1 MNVKVHELMAESVV
15 STQPHATVEHVR
27 GILERNR
34 ISALPVVDSE
44 GRPVGIVS
52 ATDLAADLKPG
63 SPISAVMT
71 EKVYTV
77 PKYDDVS
84 TAARVMRNHHIHRV
98 VVTHEQAVVGVLSSF
113 DLLKLVE
120 GHRFVAKNAPTPS
133 KRKGSK
139 RA

>member
-1 MNVKVHELMAESVV
+1 MNVKIHELMSSSVI
-15 STQPHATVEHVR
+15 TAQPHQSVEHVR
-27 GILERNR
+27 HMLENNH
-34 ISALPVVDSE
+34 ISSLPVVDTDAHPIGVIST
-44 GRPVGIVS
+44 S
-52 ATDLAADLKPG
+52 DLAHDLKAA
-63 SPISAVMT
+63 SPISHVMT

-84 TAARVMRNHHIHRV
+84 IAARVMRNHKIHHV
-98 VVTHEQAVVGVLSSF
+98 VVTDEGKVAGILSAF

-120 GHRFVAKNAPTPS
+120 GHRYIEKNPPTPS